1 MNIEIIAEFFFWCS
15 VINGSLLLLWTGL
28 MMFAPDLVYRT
39 QFRWFP
45 ISQESFGEVMYRFI
59 GLFKLLFLV
68 FNLVPW
74 LALKLM
80 GG

>member
-1 MNIEIIAEFFFWCS
+1 MNIEMFTEFFFWCS
-15 VINGSLLLLWTGL
+15 VINGALLALWTVS

-45 ISQESFGEVMYRFI
+45 VSQEAFGEIMYRFI

-74 LALKLM
+74 MALKLM

>member
-1 MNIEIIAEFFFWCS
+1 MSIETIAEFFFWCS
-15 VINGSLLLLWTGL
+15 VINGALLLTWTL
-28 MMFAPDLVYRT
+28 SMMFAPDLVYRT

-45 ISQESFGEVMYRFI
+45 VSQEAFGEIMYRFI
-59 GLFKLLFLV
+59 GLYKMLFLI